1 MMGAMGKRR
10 AGVRP
15 HSAGGRRASHTAAP
29 TGAPR
34 DADVL
39 DVPVVVIGGGQ
50 AALATG
56 YHLRRAG
63 MRALEDFV
71 ILDDARSAGGAW
83 SHVWESL
90 RLFSPSDHS
99 SLPGWPMPASK
110 DGFPTAEH
118 VRRYLAAYEER
129 YGFEVRRPVRVTAVT
144 RDESDGRLLV
154 QAADVV
160 LRAEAVV
167 SATGTWSRPF
177 WPSRPGAAEFG
188 GLQIHSVSYRNAE
201 EFAGQRVV
209 VVGGGNTAA
218 QILAEVSTVAE
229 TTWVTREPPRFMP
242 DHVDGR
248 TLFAVATRR
257 SQALAAG
264 VDAVPTGVSELGDV
278 VMVPSVRA
286 ARGRGVLVAEPMFDR
301 FAPGE
306 VVWSDGRSAPADAVI
321 WCTGFRPA
329 LDHLR
334 PLRVRNADGA
344 VDTVGTRSVLE
355 PRLHLVGY
363 GDWTGP
369 ASATLIGVGR
379 TAESAVAE
387 IATLLDGRTSA

>member
-1 MMGAMGKRR
+1 MGKRR
-10 AGVRP
+10 AGVQQ
-15 HSAGGRRASHTAAP
+15 HASGGRRASRVAP
-29 TGAPR
+29 PPVDPG
-34 DADVL
+34 DAEVL

-71 ILDDARSAGGAW
+71 ILDDARAAGGAW

-99 SLPGWPMPASK
+99 SLPGWPMPVSK

-129 YGFEVRRPVRVTAVT
+129 YAFEVRRPVRVTGVT
-144 RDESDGRLLV
+144 RDEADGRLLV
-154 QAADVV
+154 GAADVV
-160 LRAEAVV
+160 LRADAVV

-177 WPSRPGAAEFG
+177 WPIRPGAAEFG
-188 GLQIHSVSYRNAE
+188 GLQIHSVSYRNAA
-201 EFAGQRVV
+201 EFAGRRVV

-218 QILAEVSTVAE
+218 QVLAEVSTVAE

-248 TLFAVATRR
+248 ALFDVATRR
-257 SQALAAG
+257 AKALAQGAD
-264 VDAVPTGVSELGDV
+264 VVPTGVSALGDI

-286 ARGRGVLVAEPMFDR
+286 ARERGVLVAEPMFDH
-301 FAPGE
+301 FEPGH
-306 VVWSDGRSAPADAVI
+306 VVWADGRRAPADAVI

-334 PLRVRNADGA
+334 PLRVRNAEGT
-344 VDTVGTRSVLE
+344 VDTDGTRSVLE

-369 ASATLIGVGR
+369 ASATLVGVGR
-379 TAESAVAE
+379 TAEAAVSE
-387 IATLLDGRTSA
+387 ILEALEGRTSCA

>member
-1 MMGAMGKRR
+1 M
-10 AGVRP
+10 
-15 HSAGGRRASHTAAP
+15 
-29 TGAPR
+29 
-34 DADVL
+34 

-63 MRALEDFV
+63 LRALDDFV
-71 ILDDARSAGGAW
+71 LLDDAPSAGGAW

-110 DGFPTAEH
+110 DGFPSAEH

-129 YGFEVRRPVRVTAVT
+129 YALEVRRPVRVTAVT
-144 RDESDGRLLV
+144 REDATGRLLV
-154 QAADVV
+154 HAGEVV

-177 WPSRPGAAEFG
+177 WPTRPGAAQFG
-188 GLQIHSVSYRNAE
+188 GLQIHSVSYRKAD
-201 EFAGQRVV
+201 EFSGQRVV

-218 QILAEVSTVAE
+218 QILAEVSELAAQTL
-229 TTWVTREPPRFMP
+229 WVTQRPPRFMP
-242 DHVDGR
+242 DGVDGR
-248 TLFAVATRR
+248 ALFDVATRR
-257 SQALAAG
+257 AQAVAAG
-264 VDAVPTGVSELGDV
+264 EPAPTGVSDLGDI

-286 ARGRGVLVAEPMFDR
+286 ARDRGVLVAEPMFHR
-301 FAPGE
+301 FGEHE
-306 VVWSDGRSAPADAVI
+306 VVWADGRSAPADVVI

-329 LDHLR
+329 LEHLR
-334 PLRVRNADGA
+334 PLRVRNAAGT
-344 VDTVGTRSVLE
+344 VDTDGTRSILE

-379 TAESAVAE
+379 TAEAAVRDVLE
-387 IATLLDGRTSA
+387 RLDGRTSGA

>member
-1 MMGAMGKRR
+1 M
-10 AGVRP
+10 
-15 HSAGGRRASHTAAP
+15 
-29 TGAPR
+29 
-34 DADVL
+34 
-39 DVPVVVIGGGQ
+39 DVPIVVVGGGQ

-63 MRALEDFV
+63 LRALEDFV
-71 ILDDARSAGGAW
+71 ILDEGTGPGGAW

-99 SLPGWPMPASK
+99 SLPGWPMPATK
-110 DGFPTAEH
+110 DGYPSADH

-129 YGFEVRRPVRVTAVT
+129 YALQVRRSVRVTSVT
-144 RDESDGRLLV
+144 RDEDGRLLV
-154 QAADVV
+154 DAGEVV

-177 WPSRPGAAEFG
+177 WPTRPGAAEFG
-188 GLQIHSVSYRNAE
+188 GLQLHSASYRDAAE
-201 EFAGQRVV
+201 LAGRRVV

-218 QILAEVSTVAE
+218 QLLAEVSKVAE
-229 TTWVTREPPRFMP
+229 TTWVTQRPPRFMP
-242 DHVDGR
+242 DGVDGR
-248 TLFAVATRR
+248 DLFAVATRR
-257 SQALAAG
+257 AKAIVAGDAAPAG
-264 VDAVPTGVSELGDV
+264 VGSLGDI
-278 VMVPSVRA
+278 VMVPSVRE
-286 ARGRGVLVAEPMFDR
+286 ARDRGVLVAEPMFDR

-306 VVWSDGRSAPADAVI
+306 VVWADGRRAPADVVL

-329 LDHLR
+329 LEHLR
-334 PLRVRNADGA
+334 PLRLRNAEGT
-344 VDTVGTRSVLE
+344 VDTVGTRSVAE

-379 TAESAVAE
+379 TAGDAVAE
-387 IATLLDGRTSA
+387 ILERVVTRTSCA